1 MLPRYDLV
9 EVAALLVIGRAVTW
23 PSVSPEGVVILV
35 QFVVLVVLRP
45 GVDGIE
51 LDQLVAG
58 CRERWRGVE
67 FFGGHLVPFC

>member
-9 EVAALLVIGRAVTW
+9 EVAALLVIGRAVAW
-23 PSVSPEGVVILV
+23 PSEGIVILV